1 MVVADVDGL
10 QSGDRIPS
18 DKLQFGGDGSAP
30 MDRSVLV
37 TGGASGIGRAT
48 AERFAREGAD
58 VVVVDVD
65 AEGADAAAAIPFAE
79 SPRAAADV
87 TDPGEVE
94 TAVAVARDEHGPV
107 DVLVNAAGVPDLE
120 DPLEAQSVDD
130 WQRIVDVH
138 LRGTYLVATAVLSEM
153 RDRELGAV
161 VNVSSVTSFGAFP
174 SSTAYGPA
182 KSAVNNLTKVLAVEA
197 AADGVRVN
205 AVAPGF
211 VHTPMVD
218 PLFADGTLD
227 RDAITGRIP
236 AGRMAQPEEIAD
248 AISLLCDDRAGYVTG
263 VVLPV
268 DGGWNAYGYV

>member
-65 AEGADAAAAIPFAE
+65 AEGADAAAAALGDSAKGI
-79 SPRAAADV
+79 AADV

-94 TAVAVARDEHGPV
+94 TAVAVARDEHGPI
-107 DVLVNAAGVPDLE
+107 
-120 DPLEAQSVDD
+120 DD

-138 LRGTYLVATAVLSEM
+138 LRGTYLVATAVLGEM
-153 RDRELGAV
+153 RDRESGAV

-236 AGRMAQPEEIAD
+236 AGRMAQPEEIAG